1 MHITGPKVRLRQRV
15 GRFGQ
20 KCGHI
25 FSLKIHGSKIGVLL
39 YLNTNHVL

>member
-25 FSLKIHGSKIGVLL
+25 FHGSKIGVLL